1 MSNLIGESVNR
12 ASSKLFYHLLA
23 LAVVAVWGV
32 TFVCTKTLISAGMHP
47 AAIFAIRFI
56 LAYIGI
62 WGICLA
68 GKEKVRIFSDSW
80 KDESVFLFL
89 GITGGSFYFLTENT
103 ALAYTQA
110 ANVAFLVCVAPVFTA
125 IFTLIAR
132 KLLRGRFADGLED
145 VSLGFPL
152 IAGTILALVGMAI
165 VIFDGSRLELSPKG
179 DLLSIGAALCW
190 ALYSMF
196 MGQMTKDYGAVFA
209 TRKVFFYGL
218 LTIIPFLGGTEG
230 SFSMEVLGQPTV
242 YLNLLFLGLIAS
254 LACFVIWNLVMAG
267 LGNVTSTNYVYLNPV
282 FTLITAAIILGE
294 RLTPISILG
303 CAAILAG
310 VILAGRR

>member
-12 ASSKLFYHLLA
+12 AFSKLFYHLLA

-125 IFTLIAR
+125 IFI
-132 KLLRGRFADGLED
+132 
-145 VSLGFPL
+145 S
-152 IAGTILALVGMAI
+152 
-165 VIFDGSRLELSPKG
+165 SR
-179 DLLSIGAALCW
+179 
-190 ALYSMF
+190 
-196 MGQMTKDYGAVFA
+196 
-209 TRKVFFYGL
+209 
-218 LTIIPFLGGTEG
+218 
-230 SFSMEVLGQPTV
+230 
-242 YLNLLFLGLIAS
+242 
-254 LACFVIWNLVMAG
+254 
-267 LGNVTSTNYVYLNPV
+267 
-282 FTLITAAIILGE
+282 
-294 RLTPISILG
+294 
-303 CAAILAG
+303 
-310 VILAGRR
+310 